1 MALRGHIT
9 GGFGSSREKEATT
22 AAGKRCQHQIF
33 AQEASWALSLTEQPK
48 PNCLLA
54 KKQGYTFFSRGSSQV
69 IAAFIKEKNKYKP
82 LNSIYTILKNKI
94 DKGGRE
100 GKVKGLNFADALHS
114 LAKAL
119 ERPSQPLIP
128 LGKEAVI

>member
-1 MALRGHIT
+1 M
-9 GGFGSSREKEATT
+9 
-22 AAGKRCQHQIF
+22 
-33 AQEASWALSLTEQPK
+33 
-48 PNCLLA
+48 
-54 KKQGYTFFSRGSSQV
+54 
-69 IAAFIKEKNKYKP
+69 
-82 LNSIYTILKNKI
+82 LKNKI

>member
-1 MALRGHIT
+1 MSNSC
-9 GGFGSSREKEATT
+9 F
-22 AAGKRCQHQIF
+22 
-33 AQEASWALSLTEQPK
+33 
-48 PNCLLA
+48 
-54 KKQGYTFFSRGSSQV
+54 Y
-69 IAAFIKEKNKYKP
+69 KEKKYKP